1 MSQFDYGH
9 ALWSV
14 PLFPFCVPSEYVIPR
29 ETTPVTASKRIQP
42 GDVGYVRRGRFH
54 LLFSAGLPLGDR
66 VPGSD
71 VPQNF
76 ETLTVG
82 KIVHD
87 APLPAGPLNTE
98 TVQVTGERLI
108 PSRSPTPGT
117 LSPLSP
123 PCVHYVPFVVSSSS
137 NLSSR
142 MTGSTSSTLFQLKG
156 GQGALLLTKYP
167 TYREDVELEGDFKE
181 YTRKYY
187 NSWSAFAHRK
197 GHGGVNDANPVL
209 VTGIDRTRDF
219 VMLCYSKD
227 DDKSL
232 NCEFTTPIP
241 GVTDHGK
248 WNKPG
253 SVHTNHGPQLRRPP
267 PTQTTGLTPSG
278 DGNPETISHEYVFI
292 RYFTVRKK
300 RWFPKVIKASAGPHE
315 LGGGGHDSDGSPSE
329 VLCASDQGPE
339 PNTPPI
345 LSDGDGCPAT
355 SIDTEYNIVTH
366 NIRAVRY
373 FPRSPLINPDRSPRT
388 EEMILM

>member
-14 PLFPFCVPSEYVIPR
+14 PLFPFCVSPEYVIPR

-98 TVQVTGERLI
+98 TVRVTGERLI
-108 PSRSPTPGT
+108 PPRSPTPGT
-117 LSPLSP
+117 SSPLSS
-123 PCVHYVPFVVSSSS
+123 PCVYSVPFVAPSSS
-137 NLSSR
+137 NLSPR
-142 MTGSTSSTLFQLKG
+142 MTGSASSTSFQLKG
-156 GQGALLLTKYP
+156 GQGALLLTKYS

-181 YTRKYY
+181 YTKKYY
-187 NSWSAFAHRK
+187 NSWSAFAQQK
-197 GHGGVNDANPVL
+197 GHGGINDANPVL
-209 VTGIDRTRDF
+209 VTGVDRTRDF

-227 DDKSL
+227 DDNVL

-241 GVTDHGK
+241 GITDHGT

-253 SVHTNHGPQLRRPP
+253 SVHTNHGPQLWRPP
-267 PTQTTGLTPSG
+267 PATVTSPTPSS
-278 DGNPETISHEYVFI
+278 DGNPATISHEHVFI

-300 RWFPKVIKASAGPHE
+300 RWFPKVIKASAGPHA
-315 LGGGGHDSDGSPSE
+315 LDGGGDDSDQSPLE
-329 VLCASDQGPE
+329 ALCSSDQDLE
-339 PNTPPI
+339 PDTPPG
-345 LSDGDGCPAT
+345 LHDDDECSAT
-355 SIDTEYNIVTH
+355 SIDTESNTVTH
-366 NIRAVRY
+366 NIRAVR
-373 FPRSPLINPDRSPRT
+373 
-388 EEMILM
+388 